1 MLQLEFTVVF
11 LQLLATEVSHLYLTS
26 HVLGGRLLLGLLA
39 DKALK
44 SRWLYGQVF
53 DRVNAEGVYCNLHTG
68 QEKKNVPFASH
79 MTCTVEML
87 YLKPLY
93 LNHQWK
99 VAVI

>member
-11 LQLLATEVSHLYLTS
+11 LQLLATEVPHLYLAS

-44 SRWLYGQVF
+44 SRWLSGQVF
-53 DRVNAEGVYCNLHTG
+53 DRVNADSLLQSAHWAREEECAFCQPHDMHSGDVVL
-68 QEKKNVPFASH
+68 E
-79 MTCTVEML
+79 
-87 YLKPLY
+87 PLY

-99 VAVI
+99 VAII